1 MQATVEIS
9 MYPLHQD
16 YANKVLSFLAN
27 INQYEGIV
35 VETNGVSTQI
45 FGEYNQLMDLL
56 RTEIKEV
63 LEEQSAMFVLKIG
76 KGELR
81 YKGE

>member
-16 YANKVLSFLAN
+16 YEQRVLAFLEQ
-27 INQYEGIV
+27 INSYPTIQ
-35 VETNGVSTQI
+35 VETNGVSTQL
-45 FGEYNQLMDLL
+45 FGKYEDLMHLL
-56 RTEIKEV
+56 STEMKEV
-63 LEEQSAMFVLKIG
+63 LENQHTMFVLKIG

-81 YKGE
+81 YPK